1 MSQEN
6 VHFIN
11 NLYESFAKGDIPT
24 VLGSFDPNIEW
35 VAAENSPYVG
45 SEPYVGPTAVLENV
59 IMRIGNDWDN
69 FSIRVDELID
79 AGEKVIMLGYYSG
92 TYKSTGKQILAQV
105 AHLWTLAGG
114 KLVKFQQ
121 YTDTKQ
127 LMEARESQ
135 MVS

>member
-1 MSQEN
+1 MSET
-6 VHFIN
+6 
-11 NLYESFAKGDIPT
+11 T
-24 VLGSFDPNIEW
+24 VL
-35 VAAENSPYVG
+35 
-45 SEPYVGPTAVLENV
+45 
-59 IMRIGNDWDN
+59 
-69 FSIRVDELID
+69 
-79 AGEKVIMLGYYSG
+79 MLGYYSG